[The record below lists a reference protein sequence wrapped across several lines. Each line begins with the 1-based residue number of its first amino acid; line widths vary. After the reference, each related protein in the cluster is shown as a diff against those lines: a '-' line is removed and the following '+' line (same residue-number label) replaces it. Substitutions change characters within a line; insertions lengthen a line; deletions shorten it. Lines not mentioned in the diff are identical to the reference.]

1 MKFFSPKRRKFMAD
15 RSAYTLLELLLALA
29 LTVVVIS
36 TIATAIQVNLFSLTR
51 AQATIERKQIARS
64 IMAMIGNDIRAAVQF
79 RGADYSGLE
88 EVLLSQ
94 QLIAGVQP
102 NDLDDTSTGT
112 LADEIQSAALG
123 ESTFGEDASLDQ
135 LQQLQQLQQLG
146 QGSTSGEEDSEEE
159 EEEVDWSVGLVGDAS
174 YIWLDISRLP
184 RIDQYHPLIQ
194 TAQDAVTTGSDIKQ
208 VVYYI
213 ASTAG
218 RNNSNDILAE
228 ESAGQRRGLFRDEVD
243 RAVSF
248 YQGGFTPG
256 TPKDYSQL
264 IATEVVQLQFRYFD
278 GTAWQTQWDSVE
290 REGFP
295 SAVEIYILVDSN
307 PEGDPTEPTNEDD
320 GRFER
325 YRSVVHLPLAEIEEE
340 DEDE

>member
-1 MKFFSPKRRKFMAD
+1 MAV
-15 RSAYTLLELLLALA
+15 RSGYTLLELLLALA

-51 AQATIERKQIARS
+51 AQSRIERKQIARS
-64 IMAMIGNDIRAAVQF
+64 IMTMIGNDIRAAVQF

-94 QLIAGVQP
+94 QMIAGIQP
-102 NDLDDTSTGT
+102 TELDETAKDDL
-112 LADEIQSAALG
+112 AAAIESAALG
-123 ESTFGEDASLDQ
+123 ESTFGEDENLNQ
-135 LQQLQQLQQLG
+135 LGQNG
-146 QGSTSGEEDSEEE
+146 QGSTSSEEDLAEEE
-159 EEEVDWSVGLVGDAS
+159 EAEVDWSVGLVGDAN

-228 ESAGQRRGLFRDEVD
+228 ESSGRRRGLFRDEID
-243 RAVSF
+243 RAVAF
-248 YQGGFTPG
+248 YQGGLTPG
-256 TPKDYSQL
+256 TPKEYSQL
-264 IATEVVQLQFRYFD
+264 IALEVVQLQFRYFD

-290 REGFP
+290 SEGFP
-295 SAVEIYILVDSN
+295 SAVEIFILVDSN
-307 PEGDPTEPTNEDD
+307 PQADPTEPTGEDD
-320 GRFER
+320 GRYER